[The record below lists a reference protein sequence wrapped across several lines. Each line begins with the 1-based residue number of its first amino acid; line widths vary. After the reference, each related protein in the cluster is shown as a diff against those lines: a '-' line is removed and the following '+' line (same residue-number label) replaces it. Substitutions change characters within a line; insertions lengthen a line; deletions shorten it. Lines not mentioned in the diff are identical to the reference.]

1 MTRKLSIA
9 TALLAATAISTPL
22 LAQAQSLPQ
31 DAVNLSNTKLS
42 LPEAVAIAER
52 HHAGSRSTQ
61 AELEFKKGQ
70 LYYEVEVVTKDN
82 KVMDLKIDAVS
93 GKVLESK
100 PDNND

>member
-52 HHAGSRSTQ
+52 HHAGSRMRGSYTQ
-61 AELEFKKGQ
+61 ALS
-70 LYYEVEVVTKDN
+70 
-82 KVMDLKIDAVS
+82 APARS
-93 GKVLESK
+93 LESSASHA
-100 PDNND
+100 PVRRNFCIST